1 MSIFGEVELLSE
13 LKPDIKCSPWICFK
27 KTLHA
32 EVNNMQIYSYVS
44 RFTNPSI

>member
-1 MSIFGEVELLSE
+1 MSIFGEAELLSE
-13 LKPDIKCSPWICFK
+13 LKPNRKFSPWTCFK
-27 KTLHA
+27 KILYA